1 MMWGVGQIMGA
12 AIAIVSKRDENV
24 TPKAVKMLNILRHRG
39 AEAYG
44 LSDGEKIT
52 ITKSLEDINSTS
64 MKSNMVLGCNF
75 KQMLPEDALQLMEIG
90 DLKVLFEGRTFP
102 PSEKSEVSGLIKRS
116 GGDVWKAARDMIN
129 MLNGSF
135 IFIILKKGRKL
146 IVGRDPIGGVPLYLG
161 EDEHVYA
168 LASERKALWS
178 IGIEDRIKSF
188 PPGNLAEICDGNAR
202 LVPVKTIK
210 RRIMGS
216 LEEKDVIKRLHDLLL
231 NSIRRRTAD
240 VKEVSIAFSGGLD
253 SSIIAALAK
262 KIKIEALLIC
272 VGLEGSKELEYAE
285 KMAESIGLPF
295 RVEEYALDRVE
306 KDLRKVLW
314 LIESANALRASIG
327 IPIFW
332 TAEVS
337 SKMGYRILLSGQG
350 SDEIF
355 AGYHKYLRDY
365 GKLEGK
371 IEDILYHDALSLYE
385 TSLEQDEK
393 ICSFHNVEVRFP
405 YADYEL
411 MSFALSLPAMLKI
424 ESETDPLRKRIL
436 RKLAENIGLPP
447 EAYLRPKKAIQ
458 YGTGVTKV
466 LGKLGKKMGLGI
478 RDFISQLFEEV
489 KQIR

>member
-1 MMWGVGQIMGA
+1 MGA
-12 AIAIVSKRDENV
+12 AIAILSKRDENV
-24 TPKAVKMLNILRHRG
+24 VSKAVKMLNVLRHRG

-44 LSDGEKIT
+44 LSDGEKII
-52 ITKSLEDINSTS
+52 ITKSLEEMEINSAG
-64 MKSNMVLGCNF
+64 MKSNVVLGCNF
-75 KQMLPEDALQLMEIG
+75 KQILPGDAPQLMEIS
-90 DLKVLFEGRTFP
+90 DLKVLFEGRTFT
-102 PSEKSEVSGLIKRS
+102 PSEKSKVSDLIEKS
-116 GGDVWKAARDMIN
+116 GGDSWKAARNLIN

-135 IFIILKKGRKL
+135 IFIILKKGGKL
-146 IVGRDPIGGVPLYLG
+146 IVGRDPVGPVPLYFG

-178 IGIEDRIKSF
+178 IGIEEDCIKSF
-188 PPGNLAEICDGNAR
+188 PPGNLAKICGGDVR
-202 LVPVKTIK
+202 LVPVKTIE
-210 RRIMGS
+210 RRIAGS

-231 NSIRRRTAD
+231 NSVRMRTAD

-262 KIKIEALLIC
+262 KIKVEALLIC

-295 RVEEYALDRVE
+295 RAEAYSLDRVE
-306 KDLRKVLW
+306 RDLRKVLW
-314 LIESANALRASIG
+314 LIESADALRASIG

-371 IEDILYHDALSLYE
+371 IEGLLHRDALSLCE

-393 ICSFHNVEVRFP
+393 LCSFHNVEVRFP
-405 YADYEL
+405 YADYDL
-411 MSFALSLPAMLKI
+411 MSFVLSLPATLKI
-424 ESETDPLRKRIL
+424 ESENDTLRKRIL

-447 EAYLRPKKAIQ
+447 EACLRPKKAIQ
-458 YGTGVTKV
+458 YGTGVSKA
-466 LGKLGKKMGLGI
+466 LRKLGKRMGLDTRGLI
-478 RDFISQLFEEV
+478 NQLFEGV

>member
-1 MMWGVGQIMGA
+1 MGS
-12 AIAIVSKRDENV
+12 AIAILSKREENV
-24 TPKAVKMLNILRHRG
+24 TPKAVKMLNVLRHRG

-44 LSDGEKIT
+44 LSDGEKI
-52 ITKSLEDINSTS
+52 IISKSLEEIEINSAG
-64 MKSNMVLGCNF
+64 MKSNMILGCNF
-75 KQMLPEDALQLMEIG
+75 KHILPDDAPQLMEVSDI
-90 DLKVLFEGRTFP
+90 KILFEGRTFP
-102 PSEKSEVSGLIKRS
+102 PSERSEVSGLIKRS
-116 GGDVWKAARDMIN
+116 GGDVWKAAINIIN

-135 IFIILKKGRKL
+135 IFIILKKRGKL
-146 IVGRDPIGGVPLYLG
+146 IVGRDPVGAVPLYLG

-178 IGIEDRIKSF
+178 IGIEEDRIKSF
-188 PPGNLAEICDGNAR
+188 PAGNLAKVCGRDIR
-202 LVPVKTIK
+202 LVPVKTMG
-210 RRIMGS
+210 RRIMGP
-216 LEEKDVIKRLHDLLL
+216 LEEKDVIDRLHDLLL

-240 VKEVSIAFSGGLD
+240 VKKVSIAFSGGLD
-253 SSIIAALAK
+253 SSIIAALTK

-295 RVEEYALDRVE
+295 RAEAYTLDRVE
-306 KDLRKVLW
+306 RDLRKVLW
-314 LIESANALRASIG
+314 LIENADVLRASIG

-332 TAEVS
+332 TAEAS

-355 AGYHKYLRDY
+355 AGYHKYLGDY
-365 GKLEGK
+365 GKLGGK
-371 IEDILYHDALSLYE
+371 VEDLLYRDALSLYE

-393 ICSFHNVEVRFP
+393 VCSFHNVEVRFP
-405 YADYEL
+405 YADYDL
-411 MSFALSLPAMLKI
+411 MSFVLSLPATLKI

-447 EAYLRPKKAIQ
+447 EVYLKPKKSIQ
-458 YGTGVTKV
+458 YGTGVSKA
-466 LGKLGKKMGLGI
+466 LRRLSKRMGLDTRVLI
-478 RDFISQLFEEV
+478 NQLFEEM